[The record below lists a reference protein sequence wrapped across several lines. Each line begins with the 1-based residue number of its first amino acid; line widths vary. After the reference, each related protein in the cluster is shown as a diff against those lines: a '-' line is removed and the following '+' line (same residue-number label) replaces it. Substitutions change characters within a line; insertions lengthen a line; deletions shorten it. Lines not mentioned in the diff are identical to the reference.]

1 MAFAT
6 GSTNNNNN
14 NISDEIRSE
23 IDDVFRMFDDDDS
36 GSIDAGE
43 LGAALYTITGEKLPR
58 DEVLAIIQRYD
69 RDHNGAIDKNEFETM
84 VLERLK
90 GRSFQEETARA
101 FKLLEDPNALGTI
114 TKESLRKAAAEC
126 GEKLSEE
133 DINEMFDT
141 LVTGHPSPVVDFPTF
156 CSIQFAA
163 ETRTG

>member
-1 MAFAT
+1 MSNPSSSSNA
-6 GSTNNNNN
+6 

-36 GSIDAGE
+36 GAIDAGE
-43 LGAALYTITGEKLPR
+43 LSAALYTITGEKLPR
-58 DEVLAIIQRYD
+58 DEILLIIQKYD
-69 RDHNGAIDKNEFETM
+69 RDSNGAIDRQEFETM

-90 GRSFQEETARA
+90 GRTFQEETARA
-101 FKLLEDPNALGTI
+101 FKLLEDPDAQGTI
-114 TKESLRKAAAEC
+114 TKDSLRRAAAEC
-126 GEKLSEE
+126 GEKLTED

-163 ETRTG
+163 ETKNS